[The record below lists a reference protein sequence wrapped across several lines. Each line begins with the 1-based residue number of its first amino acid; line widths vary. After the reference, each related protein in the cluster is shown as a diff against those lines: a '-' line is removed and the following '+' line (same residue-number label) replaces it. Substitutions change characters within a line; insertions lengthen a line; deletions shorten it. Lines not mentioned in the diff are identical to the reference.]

1 MRHTV
6 YVLRRRSDLTRDA
19 FQKYWREV
27 HGPLVA
33 SYAEA
38 LGIIRYVQLHTPHEA
53 SSSDDLRGVMAD
65 PFDGVA
71 ELWWEEGRGT
81 GSEEA
86 RQAAVRALV
95 EDERNFIDFA
105 RSSKWVSEDLAFVG
119 GASA

>member
-6 YVLRRRSDLTRDA
+6 YVLRRRSDLTREA

-33 SYAEA
+33 SHAEL
-38 LGIIRYVQLHTPHEA
+38 LGIIRYVQMHTPDSA
-53 SSSDDLRGVMAD
+53 RSSDELRGLMAE

-71 ELWWEEGRGT
+71 ELWSEESRRT
-81 GSEEA
+81 GSEEV
-86 RQAAVRALV
+86 RQAAVRALA

-105 RSSKWVSEDLAFVG
+105 RSSKWISEDHVFVG
-119 GASA
+119 GAG

>member
-6 YVLRRRSDLTRDA
+6 YVLRRRSDLTREA

-33 SYAEA
+33 SHAEA
-38 LGIIRYVQLHTPHEA
+38 LGIIRYVQMHTPDSA
-53 SSSDDLRGVMAD
+53 RSSDELRGVMAD

-81 GSEEA
+81 GTEEA

-95 EDERNFIDFA
+95 EDERNFIDFTQ
-105 RSSKWVSEDLAFVG
+105 SSKWISDDHAFVDG
-119 GASA
+119 PSA